1 MKFTKEISDN
11 LKSQPLEVQLRT
23 LIEYVDNEVDIKSNK
38 DNYLPFADLLKELQV
53 ANKAVKTTWGD
64 SRDDNDF
71 YQQRVDYVLNK
82 RKEKTV

>member
-23 LIEYVDNEVDIKSNK
+23 LMEYLDNDNNIAKTK
-38 DNYLPFADLLKELQV
+38 DNYLPFADLLKEIQV
-53 ANKAVKTTWGD
+53 ANKAVGNKTKT
-64 SRDDNDF
+64 NEEF
-71 YQQRVDYVLNK
+71 YQVRVDYVLNK